1 MELFAHNDEVVR
13 LETALPL
20 QKGEARILGLLALAW
35 YLRQSDSHRSL
46 LLLEQL
52 ASLLE
57 NVSLP
62 DIERV
67 RIESRTRLVQAE
79 IKWLTTDLNSAV
91 ALAETALQHF
101 TALQDYQ
108 GCADSYWLLGAIAI
122 DKGDSGRSTQARSA
136 AVSAARASGDQVRID
151 IAEAAIACSEALR
164 NPKQA
169 WQNWGQRFW
178 PEMPGVAPAAQVWIY
193 DFLAIVEFMQSD
205 FGRAA
210 GYWMHTYEASMS
222 TGQIRRAVVTATNI
236 GDAFNSLNE
245 HHGALDWMQ
254 RGLNLARQYAWSG
267 SLGICLAQTGET
279 LRRLGRYD
287 AAQELLQEAL
297 IQLSP
302 LASSRNYAT
311 ALAYIGELKLAQG
324 EFEEALQMYQEFQR
338 RAEVLNQADFETRAQ
353 RGQAQALLH
362 LGQPDAALA
371 AANAAFALAQMHQ
384 SNFRQIDALSVL
396 AEIYAKYTLPDPPDM
411 QAESAPLHFL
421 LLAQK
426 ISAGIVGYNVN
437 GDLQD
442 LLANEY
448 ARLGQFENAYQ
459 IAMQAKQERMK
470 TQTEEANHRAVAL
483 QVQQQT
489 ERVRA
494 DLAHHRQLAIAEA
507 KRAEVLQQTTIT
519 LECLS
524 AVGQEITAQLD
535 RDAVFQVLNRYAH
548 SLMEVNSFMIYLLDP
563 GGDSVSRVF
572 GIEDGNLIQNDTISL
587 SEKSSNTVR
596 CLCERRELLQDF
608 APNDAM
614 PKLIPGTLGT
624 LTALFSP
631 VMVGDRVLGVLS
643 VQAMRRFAFGE
654 RERLV
659 FRTLC
664 AYGAIALDNAYAYQQ
679 LQVAQAYMMGQ
690 EKLAALGA
698 LVAGVA
704 HELNTPIGNSLMM
717 GGAFQERIV
726 VMRDRVL
733 SPAVQRSELLEF
745 IDEAEE
751 TSAVIVRG
759 LTSAAEL
766 VRSFKQVAV
775 DRTTAHQRV
784 FDLAQTTHEIL
795 ATMGNQIRIAGHT
808 LIEDIPPNIML
819 HSYPGPYGQVITNLI
834 NNAMLHAFD
843 GRTGGKMYLSARQVV
858 PNRVQIQFRD
868 DGGGI
873 SEQNQCR
880 IFEPFFTTKLGQGGS
895 GLGLSISYDIVTS
908 LLNGQFQCE
917 SRVGQGTTFTL
928 DLPLKTSLQAFQG
941 D

>member
-1 MELFAHNDEVVR
+1 V
-13 LETALPL
+13 
-20 QKGEARILGLLALAW
+20 
-35 YLRQSDSHRSL
+35 
-46 LLLEQL
+46 
-52 ASLLE
+52 
-57 NVSLP
+57 
-62 DIERV
+62 
-67 RIESRTRLVQAE
+67 RLVQAE
-79 IKWLTTDLNSAV
+79 IKWLTTDLNA
-91 ALAETALQHF
+91 AIMLAEAALQHF
-101 TALQDYQ
+101 TELQDHQ
-108 GCADSYWLLGAIAI
+108 GCADAHWLLGAIAI

-178 PEMPGVAPAAQVWIY
+178 PEMPGLAPAAMVWIY
-193 DFLAIVEFMQSD
+193 DFLAIVSFMQSN
-205 FGRAA
+205 FGSAVTS
-210 GYWMHTYEASMS
+210 WMHSYEASMS
-222 TGQIRRAVVTATNI
+222 TGQIRRAIATATNI

-254 RGLNLARQYAWSG
+254 RGLDLARQYASWSG

-287 AAQELLQEAL
+287 AAQEILQEAL

-324 EFEEALQMYQEFQR
+324 EYEDALQIYQEFQL
-338 RAEVLNQADFETRAQ
+338 RAEVLNQADFQTMAQ
-353 RGQAQALLH
+353 RGQAQALLY
-362 LGQPDAALA
+362 LGQADAALA
-371 AANAAFALAQMHQ
+371 AANAAFALAQRHQ
-384 SNFRQIDALSVL
+384 NSFRQIDALSVL
-396 AEIYAKYTLPDPPDM
+396 AEIHTQHTLPEPPDM
-411 QAESAPLHFL
+411 QAESAPLHYL
-421 LLAQK
+421 LLAQQ
-426 ISAGIVGYNVN
+426 ISARIAGYNLS

-448 ARLGQFENAYQ
+448 ARLGQFENAYR
-459 IAMQAKQERMK
+459 IAMQAKQVRAK
-470 TQTEEANHRAVAL
+470 TQTQESNHRAIAL

-535 RDAVFQVLNRYAH
+535 RDAVFQVLNRYVS
-548 SLMEVNSFMIYLLDP
+548 SLMEVSSFIIYLLNP
-563 GGDSVSRVF
+563 AGDALNRVF
-572 GIEDGNLIQNDTISL
+572 GIENGIPIRNDTIVL
-587 SEKSSNTVR
+587 SDLSSATVR
-596 CLCERRELLQDF
+596 CLRERRELLQDF

-631 VMVGDRVLGVLS
+631 VMIGDRVLGVLS

-664 AYGAIALDNAYAYQQ
+664 AYGAIAFDNAYAYQQ
-679 LQVAQAYMMGQ
+679 LQVAQEYMIGQ

-704 HELNTPIGNSLMM
+704 HELNTPIGNSLMI

-726 VMRDRVL
+726 AMRERVL
-733 SPAVQRSELLEF
+733 SPSVQRSELLEF
-745 IDEAEE
+745 IDEADE

-775 DRTTAHQRV
+775 DRTTAHRRV
-784 FDLAQTTHEIL
+784 FDLAQTTQEIL
-795 ATMGNQIRIAGHT
+795 ATMGNQIKIAGHT
-808 LIEDIPPNIML
+808 LTLDIPPNIVL

-843 GRTGGKMYLSARQVV
+843 GRTGGKMYLSARQAA
-858 PNRVQIQFRD
+858 PNRVKIAFRD
-868 DGGGI
+868 DGDGI

-880 IFEPFFTTKLGQGGS
+880 IFEPFFTTKMGQGGS
-895 GLGLSISYDIVTS
+895 GLGLSISYDIVAS